1 MIAVSVMISFIAGFG
16 FFGDSGDIDPM
27 PVDIDG
33 ENPDSSK
40 NLLLDIVDNPDLPA
54 DMDLWQLIVAA
65 SGVGGVVGTVVLGI
79 ITGGNTQIMGAWLFS
94 NIFWGSYL
102 VMIDITRIGSF
113 LPEGIIWAATGLMG
127 IMFLGAI
134 IGLLTG
140 NG

>member
-1 MIAVSVMISFIAGFG
+1 
-16 FFGDSGDIDPM
+16 
-27 PVDIDG
+27 
-33 ENPDSSK
+33 
-40 NLLLDIVDNPDLPA
+40 
-54 DMDLWQLIVAA
+54 MDLWQLIVAA

-113 LPEGIIWAATGLMG
+113 LPDGIIWAATGLMG